1 MYIANGLASSDIEYL
16 RKLLRVERE
25 VDVTMNY
32 YAIKKDW
39 KDMFIDGPQT
49 GFPVLRPDNFGF
61 DLPAPAGSGPL
72 KITSGGPKYGK

>member
-1 MYIANGLASSDIEYL
+1 MYIANGLAPSDIEYL

-25 VDVTMNY
+25 DVTMNY
-32 YAIKKDW
+32 YDIKKDW

-49 GFPVLRPDNFGF
+49 GFPVLRLDNFGF

-72 KITSGGPKYGK
+72 KITSGGLKYGK